1 MSENTTVDL
10 TKSDTVDLTGKPT
23 ETVDLTKD
31 DSKTETVDLTKPPE
45 PNAAVANLGP
55 MPTQSPAPPVA
66 PVENIADEP
75 EEVQDMA
82 EVPDPGGVPR
92 VEKAVPLLQKKPY
105 RPMNLPPPRTNP
117 VHQLNPAFAPRVIRR
132 SSQGRLQDP
141 PQAVLLTD
149 KNGNPREDRI
159 RADANRANYVG
170 QMKEEE
176 QELLEKIALAKEDLK
191 YNADALRS
199 GKISLGQE
207 RDLKGVKLRIRAY
220 EDQIREIR
228 QDVATFLRLNPDL
241 RGDVYSRRGIVDHKS
256 SAKESEDE
264 DVKSTR
270 IEGRKIKLELDDLN
284 ERLRSPQ
291 GLSDKERARLIDLTK
306 EMKKNA
312 EMMARVERRARDT
325 RFKHEKRERELKE
338 ESDYMG
344 RKYRKM
350 EEEEDSSD

>member
-1 MSENTTVDL
+1 
-10 TKSDTVDLTGKPT
+10 
-23 ETVDLTKD
+23 
-31 DSKTETVDLTKPPE
+31 
-45 PNAAVANLGP
+45 
-55 MPTQSPAPPVA
+55 
-66 PVENIADEP
+66 
-75 EEVQDMA
+75 
-82 EVPDPGGVPR
+82 
-92 VEKAVPLLQKKPY
+92 
-105 RPMNLPPPRTNP
+105 MNLPPPRTNP
-117 VHQLNPAFAPRVIRR
+117 VHQLNPAFAPRVMRR
-132 SSQGRLQDP
+132 SSQGRLQEP

-191 YNADALRS
+191 YNADSLRS

-241 RGDVYSRRGIVDHKS
+241 RKDVYSRRGIVDHRS
-256 SAKESEDE
+256 NAKESEDE

-270 IEGRKIKLELDDLN
+270 IEGRRIKAELDDLN

-291 GLSDKERARLIDLTK
+291 GLSDRERARLIDLTK
-306 EMKKNA
+306 EMNKNA